1 MTPRAAQYLASKKL
15 RLYVAWP
22 ATLLALWIGRPT
34 TASVLNSLPLVAVGA
49 VLRWWAAGCVR
60 KGRALATGGIYAH
73 LRHPLYVG
81 SFMILLG
88 CCLMLQQP
96 LVWLVLPAGFA
107 VVYWRTLRREETEL
121 AAKFGDDYRNYARAV
136 PRFLPRLRP
145 YRAATANAFSARQAY
160 ANGESI
166 TALAVVLTVLSLY
179 AWAQSLESFG
189 VWPSPVWWIVAAAVA
204 AELALQVLERRR
216 KDRADQP
223 SVGTQLHHHRAWLP
237 VPLVVGG
244 VLVLLLVGN
253 PRPWG
258 SSARLAIDLAGL
270 ACLAIAEGLRMWGV
284 GHCGRK
290 TRSASIHASLLV
302 TSGPY
307 AYVRHPLYVSNLLLT
322 VGIACLTGWW
332 WTVLA
337 CVLYWTVVYRRIIG
351 AEEAFLRATF
361 GPAFEAYCRKVPP
374 LMPRLRPAQLPPSST
389 FRRAELRKE
398 YQTVI
403 AIVASVLC
411 VEAALAVHQWLPK
424 AARVWL
430 HRASASMRASDAIR
444 IVGSWNDNRRT

>member
-1 MTPRAAQYLASKKL
+1 MLA
-15 RLYVAWP
+15 
-22 ATLLALWIGRPT
+22 
-34 TASVLNSLPLVAVGA
+34 
-49 VLRWWAAGCVR
+49 
-60 KGRALATGGIYAH
+60 
-73 LRHPLYVG
+73 
-81 SFMILLG
+81 
-88 CCLMLQQP
+88 
-96 LVWLVLPAGFA
+96 LPAGFA
-107 VVYWRTLRREETEL
+107 VFYWPTVRQEETEL
-121 AAKFGDDYRNYARAV
+121 ARKFGDDYRNYARAV

-145 YRAATANAFSARQAY
+145 YRAATANAFSARQTY

-166 TALAVVLTVLSLY
+166 TALAVVLTVLGLY
-179 AWAQSLESFG
+179 AWAQSLERQG
-189 VWPSPVWWIVAAAVA
+189 AVPSTAWWIIVAAVA

-216 KDRADQP
+216 KDRTSQP
-223 SVGTQLHHHRAWLP
+223 SVGPQLHHHRAWLP

-258 SSARLAIDLAGL
+258 TPARCIVDLLGA
-270 ACLAIAEGLRMWGV
+270 ACLLLAEGIRVWGV

-322 VGIACLTGWW
+322 IGIACLTGWW

-337 CVLYWTVVYRRIIG
+337 CVLYWVVVYRRIIG

-361 GPAFEAYCRKVPP
+361 GPAFDAYCRTVPP
-374 LMPRLRPAQLPPSST
+374 LLPRLQPATLPPSST
-389 FRRAELRKE
+389 FRRSELRKE

-411 VEAALAVHQWLPK
+411 VEAALAAHQWLPK

-430 HRASASMRASDAIR
+430 HRVSVSMDASDAVR
-444 IVGSWNDNRRT
+444 IAGSGHDNNRST